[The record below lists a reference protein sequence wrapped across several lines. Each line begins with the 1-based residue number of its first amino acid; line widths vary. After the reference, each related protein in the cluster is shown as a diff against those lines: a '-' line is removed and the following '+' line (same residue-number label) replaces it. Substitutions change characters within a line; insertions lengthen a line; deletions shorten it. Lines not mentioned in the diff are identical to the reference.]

1 MIFWG
6 GLVVLSVLFAW
17 GRHAPF
23 YQMLYPL
30 PFFNSIRNPIK
41 FMHPASLGLVVLFA
55 YGLEGMARAYMEKNA
70 KPISSV
76 T

>member
-1 MIFWG
+1 M
-6 GLVVLSVLFAW
+6 
-17 GRHAPF
+17 
-23 YQMLYPL
+23 

-55 YGLEGMARAYMEKNA
+55 YGLEGMARAYMEKKRKA
-70 KPISSV
+70 DFFS

>member
-1 MIFWG
+1 
-6 GLVVLSVLFAW
+6 
-17 GRHAPF
+17 
-23 YQMLYPL
+23 MLYPL

-55 YGLEGMARAYMEKNA
+55 YGLEGMARAIWRKNA